1 MSTTQFDASD
11 LAHILLDGV
20 MGALTARGDLTPEQK
35 QTRARGLWAV
45 VANCEPRDAIQTMLV
60 GQCLLFNEMI
70 ADGGRDVLVGM
81 MDTLKSRAQSNLNG
95 LSRALQQN
103 IAMLVRLRDKSAAAV
118 AVTQESLSELD
129 AAAERRLDAI
139 RKTPSAAEAPR
150 RGEPVQL
157 PENIPSKAPGIA
169 QVVRPVTDAVSGA
182 STGASDARFATDA
195 PAPRLHPAIDPRPE
209 KPIVRPIVEP
219 MPPRPNG
226 AHIPELT
233 ESV

>member
-1 MSTTQFDASD
+1 LSTTQFDASD
-11 LAHILLDGV
+11 LAHILLDGTI
-20 MGALTARGDLTPEQK
+20 GALTARGDLTAEQK

-60 GQCLLFNEMI
+60 GQCLMFNEMI
-70 ADGGRDVLVGM
+70 ADAGRDVLVGM

-95 LSRALQQN
+95 LSRALQQS

-139 RKTPSAAEAPR
+139 RKPPSPKAEAETPR
-150 RGEPVQL
+150 RGDPVQPL
-157 PENIPSKAPGIA
+157 ENIPSKALGIDQTARPG
-169 QVVRPVTDAVSGA
+169 TGAVNGA
-182 STGASDARFATDA
+182 STVADGMRFATGTT
-195 PAPRLHPAIDPRPE
+195 APRPNPAIDPRPE
-209 KPIVRPIVEP
+209 KPIARPTVEP

-233 ESV
+233 